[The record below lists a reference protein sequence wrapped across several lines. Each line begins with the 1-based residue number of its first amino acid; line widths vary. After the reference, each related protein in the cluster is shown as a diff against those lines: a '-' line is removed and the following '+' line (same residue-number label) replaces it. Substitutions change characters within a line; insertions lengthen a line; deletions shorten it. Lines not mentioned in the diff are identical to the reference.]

1 MNSPT
6 ATLTNIQENIQ
17 ETISLDSTDI
27 TEMSSYITEM
37 SSFIPKELEKPVIGI
52 AVRSHR
58 HFCRI
63 SFH

>member
-6 ATLTNIQENIQ
+6 VSLTNIQETIQ
-17 ETISLDSTDI
+17 ETILDNTDI
-27 TEMSSYITEM
+27 TEMG
-37 SSFIPKELEKPVIGI
+37 SFIPKELEKPVIGI
-52 AVRSHR
+52 AVSHR

>member
-52 AVRSHR
+52 AVS
-58 HFCRI
+58 
-63 SFH
+63 

>member
-6 ATLTNIQENIQ
+6 ATLTNIQETIQ

-52 AVRSHR
+52 AVSHR
-58 HFCRI
+58 DFCRI

>member
-6 ATLTNIQENIQ
+6 ATLTNIQETIQ
-17 ETISLDSTDI
+17 ETIPLDSTDI

-52 AVRSHR
+52 AVS
-58 HFCRI
+58 
-63 SFH
+63 

>member
-6 ATLTNIQENIQ
+6 ATLTNIQETIQ
-17 ETISLDSTDI
+17 ETISFHSTDF
-27 TEMSSYITEM
+27 TEM

-52 AVRSHR
+52 AVSHR
-58 HFCRI
+58 DFCRI